1 MTGIGRLFIFG
12 AQAQS
17 KNGADILHN
26 RKACFALQGD
36 WGLATNKQRAKSKTF
51 ALLATIHPSK
61 KIFPSDVT
69 FPFKTASR
77 YQLW

>member
-1 MTGIGRLFIFG
+1 MRHRLIFICSDYSETFGWQKPNNRSACAALMGIG
-12 AQAQS
+12 
-17 KNGADILHN
+17 N
-26 RKACFALQGD
+26 CVP
-36 WGLATNKQRAKSKTF
+36 NKQMRLWLPKT
-51 ALLATIHPSK
+51 LLATIHPSK